1 MAVAARGLLILF
13 ALIIIAVIGAII
25 AVVVSK
31 SKGSDDVAETKDGSY
46 FDGGYLAYIGY
57 SILVGF
63 VTAIT
68 LGIAYPWMCCLMQKW
83 KAKHTVVCGKRQY
96 FDGTGIQLIGKYIL
110 WAVLTVIT
118 FGIYGFWMAI
128 AIKKWI
134 TKHTHFVGEQDDNSY
149 FDGGILGFI
158 GTNILAALV
167 TVVPFVGFAWSNV
180 IKLRWETKHTVVD
193 SRRLIF
199 VGTVG
204 NFFLKYLVWGI
215 LSIIT
220 LGIFAL
226 FVPVKNLRLEA
237 ENTIDHEHTHNALME
252 RSEYRNTV
260 QNTVSANKNHTTE
273 FEMEGLKAGI
283 NDTTNE
289 AALRA
294 LADSGLRCA
303 QYLYVTKY
311 ANEQYAQEPFCSML
325 KASAEAEYAPAMC
338 LYALNDEMEENSKNE
353 MLSKAAEQGQ
363 IKAIVNRMNYYADA
377 GLAENNLQTA
387 YPLLKKAVFYADVLQ
402 ASDVELSEQEQEAV
416 KKCILKIRRIDS
428 GKSVSTKGGAGVIAA
443 VVCAVVLLAAII
455 IAFCALFFKTVS
467 PAVGRPM
474 GNDAPVEPNVVMQLD
489 STDIGL

>member
-1 MAVAARGLLILF
+1 MAVAARGLLLLF
-13 ALIIIAVIGAII
+13 ILIIIAVIGAVI

-31 SKGSDDVAETKDGSY
+31 SKGSDDAVETKDGSY
-46 FDGGYLAYIGY
+46 FDGGYFAYIGY
-57 SILVGF
+57 GILVGF

-68 LGIAYPWMCCLMQKW
+68 LGIAFPWMCCLMQKW
-83 KAKHTVVCGKRQY
+83 KAKHTVICGKRQR

-110 WAVLTVIT
+110 WVVLTVIT

-180 IKLRWETKHTVVD
+180 IKLRWQTKHTVID

-204 NFFLKYLVWGI
+204 NFFLKYLIWGI

-220 LGIFAL
+220 LGVFAL
-226 FVPVKNLRLEA
+226 FVPVKNLKLEA
-237 ENTIDHEHTHNALME
+237 ENTIDHEHTQKALME

-260 QNTVSANKNHTTE
+260 QNTVSANKNYTTE

-283 NDTTNE
+283 NDTTDE
-289 AALRA
+289 VALRA
-294 LADSGLRCA
+294 LADSDLRCA

-311 ANEQYAQEPFCSML
+311 ASEQYAQEPFCSML

-338 LYALNDEMEENSKNE
+338 LYALTNEMDENSKNE
-353 MLSKAAEQGQ
+353 MLLKAAEQGQ
-363 IKAIVNRMNYYADA
+363 TKAVINRMNYYADA

-402 ASDVELSEQEQEAV
+402 ASDVELSEQEQEAI

-455 IAFCALFFKTVS
+455 IAFCALFFKAEVRSMPDT
-467 PAVGRPM
+467 ATQQ
-474 GNDAPVEPNVVMQLD
+474 NTVMQLD
-489 STDIGL
+489 SPDYNGLGL

>member
-1 MAVAARGLLILF
+1 MAIAARGLLILF
-13 ALIIIAVIGAII
+13 VLIIIAVIGAVI
-25 AVVVSK
+25 AIAASK
-31 SKGSDDVAETKDGSY
+31 SKGSDNPVETKDGSY
-46 FDGGYLAYIGY
+46 FDGGYFAYIGY

-63 VTAIT
+63 VTVIT
-68 LGIAYPWMCCLMQKW
+68 LGIAFPWMCCLMQKW

-110 WAVLTVIT
+110 WAFLTVIT

-134 TKHTHFVGEQDDNSY
+134 TKHTHFVGQEDDNSY

-158 GTNILAALV
+158 GTNILATLV

-199 VGTVG
+199 IGTVG
-204 NFFLKYLVWGI
+204 NFFVKYLIWGL
-215 LSIIT
+215 LSVIT
-220 LGIFAL
+220 LGIYAL

-237 ENTIDHEHTHNALME
+237 ENTIDHEHTHEALME
-252 RSEYRNTV
+252 QSEYRNTV
-260 QNTVSANKNHTTE
+260 QNTVSANKNYTTE

-283 NDTTNE
+283 NDTTDE

-303 QYLYVTKY
+303 QYLYVIKY
-311 ANEQYAQEPFCSML
+311 ANEQYTQEPFCSML
-325 KASAEAEYAPAMC
+325 KASAEAGYAPAMC
-338 LYALNDEMEENSKNE
+338 LYALTNEMDESSKNE

-363 IKAIVNRMNYYADA
+363 TKAIVNRMNYYADA
-377 GLAENNLQTA
+377 GLAESNLQTA
-387 YPLLKKAVFYADVLQ
+387 YSLLKKAVFYADILQ
-402 ASDVELSEQEQEAV
+402 ASDVELSEQEQDAV

-428 GKSVSTKGGAGVIAA
+428 GKGVSTKGGAGVIAA
-443 VVCAVVLLAAII
+443 VICAVVLLVAII
-455 IAFCALFFKTVS
+455 IAFLTFLLKAT
-467 PAVGRPM
+467 PAAVRPM
-474 GNDAPVEPNVVMQLD
+474 PDTNTQQTVVMQLD
-489 STDIGL
+489 